1 MNVYAP
7 GWYFIAAIGRIIAL
21 ALIPKMPMPQT
32 SERTVTSHGRRDFA
46 DVIKVKD
53 LNFILD
59 CLDGLSV
66 ITLTL
71 KRGEPIPAAVRDTR
85 YKKKEGRFEV

>member
-32 SERTVTSHGRRDFA
+32 SERSVTSHGRRDFA

-53 LNFILD
+53 LKMRR
-59 CLDGLSV
+59 LSW
-66 ITLTL
+66 IIQMAQCNH
-71 KRGEPIPAAVRDTR
+71 KGP
-85 YKKKEGRFEV
+85 